1 MSIYT
6 IDQFISKL
14 ATMAVAVTI
23 AEHKGLEAAAK
34 IVETEAKSEF
44 GKYQGAIG
52 GYAKWEE
59 LAEATKDDRTRKGY
73 TPDDPLLRSGGL
85 RDSISHE
92 TRALEAVIGS
102 DSDLMVFHELGTKN
116 MPPRAVLGP
125 ALLRKEDEV
134 VKKLVDYT
142 AVAMLA
148 GTPFSHIPRIEG
160 GD

>member
-14 ATMAVAVTI
+14 ATMAVTVAV

-34 IVETEAKSEF
+34 IVEAEAKSEF

-52 GYAKWEE
+52 GFAKWED
-59 LAEATKDDRTRKGY
+59 LADATIDDRVRNGY
-73 TPDDPLLRSGGL
+73 TPNDPLLRSGEL

-102 DSDLMVFHELGTKN
+102 NSDLMVFHELGTEK

-125 ALLRKEDEV
+125 ALLRKEHEV

-160 GD
+160 DD